1 MAARNSLLAQLLA
14 RGDVV
19 AMTQGRLMIAAASG
33 CPIPSDWLE
42 QRRQQLIADVARMAN
57 VTPLEYAGH
66 SVGNYGTCR
75 AGGVT
80 LQFRCLVTGQ
90 VLYAIFNANTRRS
103 RTTKNGKAGD
113 PLPKGRF
120 TVGKQSAFVAFWE
133 STGLPCHRL
142 SDFHDYMGS
151 LGNLI
156 YTAARQNG
164 ERLDA
169 ATLRPLDVSMN
180 QRQVL
185 ATPNH
190 PDNAPTRSRQ
200 APDNI
205 PTRFPDKET
214 TESQQL
220 RGFQPMPT
228 TGQEK
233 YGNTV
238 IRDYGYTGRPV
249 SPDLQSTDEWLSD
262 YVQAQSL

>member
-1 MAARNSLLAQLLA
+1 MAAQHSLLAQLLA

-42 QRRQQLIADVARMAN
+42 QRRQQLIADVAGAAG
-57 VTPLEYAGH
+57 VLALEYQSH
-66 SVGNYGTCR
+66 SVGNYGHRR
-75 AGGVT
+75 AGGLT
-80 LQFRCLVTGQ
+80 IQFRCLASGRE
-90 VLYAIFNANTRRS
+90 LYAIFNVDTRRS
-103 RTTKNGKAGD
+103 RNTKSGKAGD
-113 PLPKGRF
+113 PLPKGQFRA
-120 TVGKQSAFVAFWE
+120 GKRSAFVAFWK

-151 LGNLI
+151 LGKLI
-156 YTAARQNG
+156 FTADLCNG
-164 ERLDA
+164 ERLEA
-169 ATLRPLDVSMN
+169 ATLRPLDVSKG
-180 QRQVL
+180 RL
-185 ATPNH
+185 AIQIQ
-190 PDNAPTRSRQ
+190 PDNSPTRSRQ

-238 IRDYGYTGRPV
+238 TRDYGYTGRPV

-262 YVQAQSL
+262 YVQAQPL